1 MIYTYILVAMAGI
14 TIGMFVSY
22 MVLIGKTAYG
32 TLRID
37 HTNPEKDLYRIDID
51 GNFDNISKEKRI
63 VLKVDNDAN
72 LSQK

>member
-14 TIGMFVSY
+14 AIGMFMSY

>member
-1 MIYTYILVAMAGI
+1 MILTYILVAIAGVLVGI
-14 TIGMFVSY
+14 IGSY
-22 MVLIGKTAYG
+22 VFQVVQTAYG

-37 HTNPEKDLYRIDID
+37 HTDPEKDLYRIDID

-63 VLKVDNDAN
+63 ILKVDNDAD

>member
-14 TIGMFVSY
+14 AIGMFVSY
-22 MVLIGKTAYG
+22 MLLIGKTAYG
-32 TLRID
+32 LLRID
-37 HTNPEKDLYRIDID
+37 HTDPEKDLYRIDID

-63 VLKVDNDAN
+63 MLKVDNNAN

>member
-14 TIGMFVSY
+14 AIGMFVSY

-32 TLRID
+32 TLSID

>member
-14 TIGMFVSY
+14 AIGMFVSY

-37 HTNPEKDLYRIDID
+37 HTDPEKDLYRIDIN